1 MANRILLESDY
12 FRVEHDPARKLVI
25 MRRSARSMK
34 ADDHESALEID
45 KAIDELISVLRTV
58 RGQRFLVDVRRAQG
72 NNDPTVE
79 QRVQRFRRR
88 LYELFPVSATI
99 VATATGRLQLLR
111 MARERG
117 EASGVYLDEEEAI
130 QSLLARPL

>member
-1 MANRILLESDY
+1 MTNKILLESDS
-12 FRVEHDPARKLVI
+12 FRVEHDPTRKLVI
-25 MRRSARSMK
+25 MRRSARSMSPR
-34 ADDHESALEID
+34 DDASALELD
-45 KAIDELISVLRTV
+45 EAIDELIAVLRPV
-58 RGQRFLVDVRRAQG
+58 RGQRFLVDVRRAPG

-88 LYELFPVSATI
+88 LFELFPVSATI

-117 EASGVYLDEEEAI
+117 EASGVFLDEEEAI
-130 QSLLARPL
+130 QSLLGRPL

>member
-1 MANRILLESDY
+1 MTNKILLESDF
-12 FRVEHDPARKLVI
+12 FRVEHDPTRKLVI
-25 MRRSARSMK
+25 MRRSARSMSPR
-34 ADDHESALEID
+34 DHASALELD
-45 KAIDELISVLRTV
+45 EAIDELIAALRPV
-58 RGQRFLVDVRRAQG
+58 RGQRFLVDVRRAPG

-88 LYELFPVSATI
+88 LFELFPVSATI

-117 EASGVYLDEEEAI
+117 EASGVFLDEEEAI
-130 QSLLARPL
+130 QSLLGRPL